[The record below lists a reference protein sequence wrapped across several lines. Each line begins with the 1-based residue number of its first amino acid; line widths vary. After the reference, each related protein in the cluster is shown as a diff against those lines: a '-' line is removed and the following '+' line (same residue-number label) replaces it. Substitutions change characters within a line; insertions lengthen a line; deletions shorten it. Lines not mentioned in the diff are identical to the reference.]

1 MSVKLSVIIPCLN
14 EERMISTALD
24 ALAVQ
29 TFDGDW
35 EIIIADN
42 GSTDKTLKIAEDY
55 KSILPNLKIIDAS
68 AARGAAHARN
78 KGVLAASGELIA
90 FCDADDEVTHDW
102 VENIYESILKYD
114 FVASR
119 LDSEKLSDPKALE
132 AKGNKRQ
139 RTGLIKYFYV
149 DYFPH
154 ADVCGMGVKKSIHLS
169 VGGFDETMLYCEDC
183 DYCWRIQ
190 LKGVSLH
197 FEPNALV
204 NNRHQSG
211 SVNRIKQAKHWGEY
225 NVLLNKKF
233 RPLGMPTVSWKFGIS
248 LWWNLIKH
256 FTSVFKKSKRESW
269 LWNFSYR
276 FGHLYGSIKYK
287 ILVL

>member
-1 MSVKLSVIIPCLN
+1 MSVKLSVVIPCFN
-14 EERMISTALD
+14 EEKMISTALD
-24 ALAVQ
+24 ALGRQ

-42 GSTDKTLKIAEDY
+42 GSTDKTLKIAKEY
-55 KSILPNLKIIDAS
+55 KRMLPDLKIIDAS
-68 AARGAAHARN
+68 GKRGAAYARN
-78 KGVLAASGELIA
+78 RGVCAASGELIA
-90 FCDADDEVTHDW
+90 FCDADDEVTDDW
-102 VENIYESILKYD
+102 IANIYEAILKYD

-149 DYFPH
+149 NYFPH

-190 LKGVSLH
+190 LKGIALH
-197 FEPNALV
+197 FEHSALV
-204 NNRHQSG
+204 NNRHQKG
-211 SVNRIKQAKHWGEY
+211 AVNRIKQAKNWGEY

-233 RPLGMPTVSWKFGIS
+233 RPLGMPAASWKVGMS

-256 FTSVFKKSKRESW
+256 TSSVFKKSNRESW

-276 FGHLYGSIKYK
+276 LGHLYGSIKYK